1 MRYKSTLNADMY
13 LLVKPRGGLFPST
26 FINVSLYN
34 TIISKL
40 RSEKKIVLPVAS
52 SGIAALLLPFGGK
65 TVLLGGD
72 FRQTLPIIPQ
82 GSRADAVLASIK
94 QSHLWDFCNVFDLKQ
109 NMRLDESQESFAEWL
124 LSVGD
129 GAAPYIS
136 SVQGLIN
143 HTKPKH
149 QRQAFPGKLLR
160 PRQSEA
166 MQGDKEWKDR
176 RKTSAMQ
183 H

>member
-1 MRYKSTLNADMY
+1 M
-13 LLVKPRGGLFPST
+13 
-26 FINVSLYN
+26 
-34 TIISKL
+34 